1 MQKLMTAQEVAE
13 FLLVKR
19 KFVYT
24 LIKRGEL
31 KCYRIGN
38 AHDIRVSDEQLRDY
52 LKSREYRN
60 GQS

>member
-13 FLLVKR
+13 FLRVKR

-38 AHDIRVSDEQLRDY
+38 AHDIRVSDEQLQEY
-52 LKSREYRN
+52 LN